1 MLSLDTKRGSGI
13 NGMTGRGWVSIL
25 LIGAVILAVVLFAPQ
40 VPLLIFAGILVA
52 VFLRGAGGG
61 IGRLTGIGSGWG
73 LLVFSLLLLVM
84 IVLFF
89 TNASQALFQQ
99 FAQLLAQLPS
109 AIDRLEGMVNDNPWM
124 QQVRQRIDFESLIPS
139 GMGALSTV
147 SSTIGVFG
155 NLFLVAFIGI
165 YAAVSPGIY
174 QRGLVAL
181 VAPELRPRVQR
192 MMTDSG
198 AAMRSWLTA
207 QLGSMMVIGVLTFTG
222 LTILGIPLAL
232 ILAVLAGV
240 MTFVPN
246 IGPVVAAVP
255 ALLLGLSQGLDTVGL
270 ILGLYVVVQAIESY
284 LVTPRLQQELV
295 SLPPALTIS
304 FQLMLGYLF
313 GLLGFALATPLLA
326 VVMTLANKHY
336 ITDYLEEGQTS
347 STSSSP

>member
-1 MLSLDTKRGSGI
+1 
-13 NGMTGRGWVSIL
+13 MTRRGWVSVL
-25 LIGAVILAVVLFAPQ
+25 LIAAIVLSAALFAPQ
-40 VPLLIFAGILVA
+40 VPLLIFTGILVA
-52 VFLRGAGGG
+52 VFLRGAGGW
-61 IGRLTGIGSGWG
+61 IGRKTGIGGGWG

-109 AIDRLEGMVNDNPWM
+109 AIDSLEAMVNENPWM
-124 QQVRQRIDFESLIPS
+124 QQVRQRIDFESMIPS

-147 SSTIGVFG
+147 SSTIGIFG
-155 NLFLVAFIGI
+155 NVFLVAFIGI
-165 YAAVSPGIY
+165 YAAISPNIY
-174 QRGLVAL
+174 RRGLVAL
-181 VAPELRPRVQR
+181 VAPEFRPRMQR
-192 MMTDSG
+192 MMLDSG
-198 AAMRSWLTA
+198 AALRSWLTA
-207 QLGSMMVIGVLTFTG
+207 QFGSMMVIGVLTFIG

-232 ILAVLAGV
+232 ILAVLAGI

-246 IGPVVAAVP
+246 LGPVLAAVP
-255 ALLLGLSQGLDTVGL
+255 ALLLGLSQGLNTVGL
-270 ILGLYVVVQAIESY
+270 IIGLYVIVQAIESY

-313 GLLGFALATPLLA
+313 GLLGFALATPILA
-326 VVMTLANKHY
+326 VIMTLANKHY
-336 ITDYLEEGQTS
+336 IADYLEREEDQAS